1 MQVPR
6 PVAGGYPALF
16 PRGGPTYSW
25 KAGSTLT
32 DSSRGRAGYEGMEW
46 ERGGYPWGLGKES
59 RPLMPA
65 LLLDTPNPCLKMGNP
80 FQGKEIPYFSPQCQL
95 PQLPMLKQP
104 ASTDHSQFRLSSFL
118 RHIWA
123 ELHVHGA
130 VRDHSKIDHTSKGI
144 HGPFLR
150 SRPSQPHCVRDVTL
164 NVCSNHLGPC

>member
-1 MQVPR
+1 
-6 PVAGGYPALF
+6 
-16 PRGGPTYSW
+16 
-25 KAGSTLT
+25 
-32 DSSRGRAGYEGMEW
+32 
-46 ERGGYPWGLGKES
+46 
-59 RPLMPA
+59 MPA

-130 VRDHSKIDHTSKGI
+130 VRDHSKIVRGHHGRRLGLRGGKWLVPGGGEEACVTDQGLMPPPLPPGKYWAPLSIHTS
-144 HGPFLR
+144 
-150 SRPSQPHCVRDVTL
+150 TL
-164 NVCSNHLGPC
+164 TFPQSS